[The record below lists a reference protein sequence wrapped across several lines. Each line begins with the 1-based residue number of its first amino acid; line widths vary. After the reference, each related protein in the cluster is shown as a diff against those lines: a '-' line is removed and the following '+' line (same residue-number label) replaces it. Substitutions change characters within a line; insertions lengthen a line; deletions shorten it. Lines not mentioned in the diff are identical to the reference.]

1 MDEAG
6 LELDLVDRVQ
16 DGRVGDAD
24 VQALAALDERQH
36 AMLRKEL
43 VADEADG
50 VDIGCDCVEVQERHA
65 EFLGRGDR
73 DVAGRGH
80 VVGDQPAHEVGLALA
95 GARDGV
101 EHRGLL
107 DEAVEHEPLRQ
118 AGQYGPDRTGGDG
131 VIVQRPAPCT
141 ALPYP

>member
-1 MDEAG
+1 M
-6 LELDLVDRVQ
+6 Q

-43 VADEADG
+43 VAYEADDVNVG
-50 VDIGCDCVEVQERHA
+50 RDRVEIQDRHA

-80 VVGDQPAHEVGLALA
+80 VVRDQPAHEMGLAFA

-101 EHRGLL
+101 EHRGFL

-118 AGQYGPDRTGGDG
+118 AGQYGPYRTGGDG
-131 VIVQRPAPCT
+131 VIVQKSAPCT
-141 ALPYP
+141 ALP